1 MHLHLIC
8 EKELYKYKTN
18 ARNERRRVVNGKNC
32 NKMEMLWTAV
42 DAGFC
47 TLPFWRI
54 TEVSADS
61 TTCRVIFAN
70 SKGNYSSGS
79 YRKWTRSVK
88 TGTTVEL
95 PKVTRKGYEVRWS
108 YRDQWK
114 TAQVFTGTIP
124 LRSDRIQNFCLKLY
138 KLYTVSFYT
147 ANGKKEYKNLRQT
160 VVAGGR
166 IKMPVGS
173 SNTTYQFRGWSTKQA
188 GAVQYKSGAS
198 VRVRKVI

>member
-1 MHLHLIC
+1 MKKIATKWKCFGLL
-8 EKELYKYKTN
+8 L
-18 ARNERRRVVNGKNC
+18 
-32 NKMEMLWTAV
+32 
-42 DAGFC
+42 
-47 TLPFWRI
+47 TLAFVLCLSGGLR
-54 TEVSADS
+54 EVSADS

-95 PKVTRKGYEVRWS
+95 PKVTRKGYEVRWVTEINGKQRRYLPGQS
-108 YRDQWK
+108 
-114 TAQVFTGTIP
+114 VTI
-124 LRSDRIQNFCLKLY
+124 RQNTKFCLKLY

-173 SNTTYQFRGWSTKQA
+173 SNTTYQFQGWSTKA
-188 GAVQYKSGAS
+188 GGAVQYKSLS
-198 VRVRKVI
+198 LIHI